1 MPCAMPVGNMP
12 CAPSAYYRRAADNST
27 RPSEK
32 LEEQRFLALKQSEI
46 GSGYLTMLAE
56 FSALE
61 QQLLKVASYHAGW
74 DSYDAE
80 APSSATVRS
89 TKWLLKRMRQL
100 GFVPSSVVA
109 SAEGGIAI
117 YFFRSEKTAYVE
129 YRNSGEALA
138 AMYDRE
144 TLPVVIELD
153 ATEASSL
160 EAITRIRE
168 YLAT

>member
-1 MPCAMPVGNMP
+1 MPYVAQVVDMPY
-12 CAPSAYYRRAADNST
+12 APSAYYRRAAEIST
-27 RPSEK
+27 GSSGK
-32 LEEQRFLALKQSEI
+32 LEEQRFLELKQSEI
-46 GSGYLTMLAE
+46 GSGYLIMQAE

-80 APSSATVRS
+80 APSSATVHN
-89 TKWLLKRMRQL
+89 TKWLLKRMRQS

-117 YFFRSEKTAYVE
+117 YFFKAKKTAYVE

-144 TLPVVIELD
+144 TLPLVMELD
-153 ATEASSL
+153 ATEASAL
-160 EAITRIRE
+160 EAITRIRA

>member
-1 MPCAMPVGNMP
+1 MP
-12 CAPSAYYRRAADNST
+12 CAPSAYYRKAADIST
-27 RPSEK
+27 GSSRK
-32 LEEQRFLALKQSEI
+32 LEDQRFLELKQSEI
-46 GSGYLTMLAE
+46 GSGYLIMQAG

-80 APSSATVRS
+80 APSPATVHN
-89 TKWLLKRMRQL
+89 TQLLLKRMRQS

-117 YFFRSEKTAYVE
+117 YFFRGDKTAYIE

-144 TLPVVIELD
+144 TLPVVMELD
-153 ATEASSL
+153 ATEASAL
-160 EAITRIRE
+160 EALTRIRE
-168 YLAT
+168 YLTT

>member
-1 MPCAMPVGNMP
+1 MPCAMPVGNLP
-12 CAPSAYYRRAADNST
+12 CAPSAYYWRATDIGTGSSG
-27 RPSEK
+27 R
-32 LEEQRFLALKQSEI
+32 LEDQRFLELKQSEI
-46 GSGYLTMLAE
+46 GSGYLTMQAE

-80 APSSATVRS
+80 APSSATVHN
-89 TKWLLKRMRQL
+89 TKWLLKRMRQSE
-100 GFVPSSVVA
+100 FVPSSVVA

-117 YFFRSEKTAYVE
+117 YFFRAEKTAYVE
-129 YRNSGEALA
+129 YRNSGGALA

-144 TLPVVIELD
+144 TLPLVMELD
-153 ATEASSL
+153 ATEASAL